1 MILLTGNDEGERARL
16 ATILREARV
25 ELVLPKDVVE
35 ARSAVR
41 DKPIKLALLCAQ
53 AYDEPLLAVVKA
65 LDEARSARSVTLVLV
80 GDELPDDFLVKAV
93 RAGIDGEMRR
103 RKSKEVVLAQVEA
116 RGRLARRPASERLI
130 TEAGA
135 VAAKPAGSA
144 LELVTAASSWQGA
157 RDLLR
162 DAAAAFLTV
171 PARVGPAP
179 SSDGALAAG
188 CQILMGN
195 AADSVELRLA
205 LGADTKSIKQL
216 ATHLFGEEGEDM
228 GNELLSELSNILMGA
243 LKTSFSSEEIKFAA
257 GLPEPVPAARVL
269 QPATNY
275 GLQATFQLQLADAR
289 IVVYVGVRSSAVT
302 SVTVTSLREGM
313 VVAGD
318 IFNPKGLMLVRSGTR
333 LSLNMVE
340 KLRGILTPK
349 QQIEVLST

>member
-1 MILLTGNDEGERARL
+1 MILLTGNDEAERARL
-16 ATILREARV
+16 ATILREARMD
-25 ELVLPKDVVE
+25 LLMPKDVVE
-35 ARSAVR
+35 ARSALR

-53 AYDEPLLAVVKA
+53 AYDEPLLAVVRA
-65 LDEARSARSVTLVLV
+65 LDEARSARSVSLVLV
-80 GDELPDDFLVKAV
+80 GEEMPDDFFLKAIK
-93 RAGIDGEMRR
+93 AGVDGDMRR
-103 RKSKEVVLAQVEA
+103 RKSKEIVLAHLEA
-116 RGRLARRPASERLI
+116 KGRLARRPASERLI
-130 TEAGA
+130 TEAGP

-144 LELVTAASSWQGA
+144 LELVTRASSWQGS

-179 SSDGALAAG
+179 TSDGALAAG
-188 CQILMGN
+188 CQIVMGN

-216 ATHLFGEEGEDM
+216 AMHLFGEEGEDM
-228 GNELLSELSNILMGA
+228 GNELLSELSNILMGT
-243 LKTSFSSEEIKFAA
+243 LKTSFSAEEIKFAA
-257 GLPEPVPAARVL
+257 GLPESVPAARVL
-269 QPATNY
+269 QPATSY
-275 GLQATFQLQLADAR
+275 GLQASFELQLADAR
-289 IVVYVGVRSSAVT
+289 IVIYLGVRSSAVA
-302 SVTVTSLREGM
+302 SVNVTSLREGM

-349 QQIEVLST
+349 QQIEVMST